1 MSQLCL
7 KLLHDHLQ
15 CQNNTVV
22 DSFRNYSRIYNLQQ
36 RWIKQN
42 TTDIFFCNCRTG
54 SRASYF
60 FVKLCA
66 HRDAEG
72 FCWWKTEDTFTWLA
86 LGIFI
91 VQFHLSKENPSKC
104 FLQAL
109 SKMDV

>member
-22 DSFRNYSRIYNLQQ
+22 DSFRNYSHIYNL
-36 RWIKQN
+36 
-42 TTDIFFCNCRTG
+42 
-54 SRASYF
+54 
-60 FVKLCA
+60 LCA
-66 HRDAEG
+66 HRDPEG

-91 VQFHLSKENPSKC
+91 VQFLISKENPSKC

-109 SKMDV
+109 CKMDV